1 MPLAFELPCRIAGR
15 RDRQDKTGLLPRMA
29 VRSLLE
35 MRGGGSP
42 SASGSASPR
51 AAAEAEMPR
60 ARLQNTA
67 ARACILLDTIT
78 HCPLP
83 TSPCVCRQWRAFSG
97 VLMFCFKAAA
107 QTIFFKKIISGCP
120 LPPGEC
126 LFCQNSG
133 KANSHKLT
141 NCEWSTIALVLL

>member
-1 MPLAFELPCRIAGR
+1 
-15 RDRQDKTGLLPRMA
+15 MA

-60 ARLQNTA
+60 ARLENTA
-67 ARACILLDTIT
+67 TRACILRDTIT

-83 TSPCVCRQWRAFSG
+83 TSPGLWKQWIAFSG
-97 VLMFCFKAAA
+97 
-107 QTIFFKKIISGCP
+107 KISVGC
-120 LPPGEC
+120 
-126 LFCQNSG
+126 
-133 KANSHKLT
+133 
-141 NCEWSTIALVLL
+141 